1 VTKTISLSDE
11 TYNCL
16 KKIKRKPESFSD
28 VIMRLIGNKGGL
40 TEILNLYPELKEG
53 NDLEVVVEEYEKEF
67 NTKQEKI

>member
-1 VTKTISLSDE
+1 
-11 TYNCL
+11 
-16 KKIKRKPESFSD
+16 
-28 VIMRLIGNKGGL
+28 MRLIGNKGGL